1 MDKTQMNQM
10 HMGPYMHNTFWHEDQ
25 VCITFQFEY
34 KTVPTIP
41 SVSTGGDI
49 TLEAAAAGDGMPKN
63 EKLPT
68 LIAPTFNKDAAIK
81 AMNLDRLNEFLKGK
95 YKLSSFRTTDT
106 LRPVGSTTLDKQDDL
121 NSGIGKYLFTTK
133 DEQGRFVPT
142 VISFFN
148 FTQLEQEPST
158 VAHSFAEL
166 APMFGMTPEHAEMS
180 SKSGS
185 GTVTKGADNKR
196 SRNNN
201 HGQRQDPADSPVV
214 KLVAMIN
221 DKPDDLRKQGIPI
234 VSASPIWLAGATNGP
249 SIPVGQGCPLTP
261 PIPLLS
267 DIACASS
274 SGLFPI
280 TLPEL
285 PPVLRPMSGDGVT
298 VFVLDTL
305 PTMEEINR
313 AVEAAEENNLLLLD
327 VANNVRFHYNRLP
340 DLLEVPSKS
349 QPVTGKDIEGRL
361 VGFRMPDH
369 GLFIAGI
376 VRDVAPNAHVE
387 CVRVLNDYCVGD
399 LPTITKALEG
409 IHNRM
414 LLFNPEA
421 PKPDGTYERGDLF
434 QKPVVVNL
442 SLVIPEDMEVT
453 SNGFKQSDLD
463 DLRKGLLNSIQ
474 ALVNLGVVFV
484 ASAGNEGDL
493 RYPPANP
500 NGTRPDA
507 LYPAAFA
514 YHGLKPPQ
522 MMVPVGAVDKHG
534 NAASYSCYPGYL
546 GISTYGGEVPI
557 AARRKLDGCFTG
569 AENVDAPIGIYTS
582 LSYPALSIDDCEPT
596 YPVPNGNAWA
606 YWVGT
611 SFATPIIAA
620 LVARILE
627 YMLRNSLPGTV
638 PAPNTHVWYGITSYA
653 PMRRVTWDRIGAA
666 KETQIGPMIW
676 AVQCAST
683 NWEGED
689 EEDEEEEEEE
699 RSRRRRNRA
708 RRGRGY

>member
-1 MDKTQMNQM
+1 MDENQMNQM
-10 HMGPYMHNTFWHEDQ
+10 HMDPYMHNIFWHEDQ
-25 VCITFQFEY
+25 ICITFQLSPNI
-34 KTVPTIP
+34 PTIP
-41 SVSTGGDI
+41 SVSTGRDI
-49 TLEAAAAGDGMPKN
+49 AREAAAAGDGMPNN
-63 EKLPT
+63 EEPPT
-68 LIAPTFNKDAAIK
+68 LIAPTFNKDAAIT
-81 AMNLDRLNEFLKGK
+81 AMNLDRLDEFLRGK
-95 YKLSSFRTTDT
+95 YKLSSFRTIDT
-106 LRPVGSTTLDKQDDL
+106 LRTEGSTPSDTRNDL
-121 NSGIGKYLFTTK
+121 NSGVGKYLFTTK

-148 FTQLEQEPST
+148 FTQEGQEPST

-166 APMFGMTPEHAEMS
+166 APMFGMTPQHAELS
-180 SKSGS
+180 SLSGS
-185 GTVTKGADNKR
+185 RAVTNGADDKR
-196 SRNNN
+196 STNNN
-201 HGQRQDPADSPVV
+201 HGHRQDPANSPVV
-214 KLVAMIN
+214 KLVTLIN
-221 DKPDDLRKQGIPI
+221 DNPDDLRQKGIPI
-234 VSASPIWLAGATNGP
+234 VAASPIWLAGGTNNGSQPYGP
-249 SIPVGQGCPLTP
+249 KPVGCPLTP
-261 PIPLLS
+261 PIPVAI
-267 DIACASS
+267 DTACSS
-274 SGLFPI
+274 SPGLYPI

-285 PPVLRPMSGDGVT
+285 PPILRPMSGDGVT

-305 PTMEEINR
+305 PKPEEINR
-313 AVEAAEENNLLLLD
+313 AVEAAEKNNVLLLD
-327 VANNVRFHYNRLP
+327 VANNVKLRHNRLP
-340 DLLEVPSKS
+340 DSLDVPSNV
-349 QPVTGKDIEGRL
+349 QPATGKDVEGRL

-369 GLFIAGI
+369 GLFVAGI
-376 VRDVAPNAHVE
+376 VRDIAPNAHVE
-387 CVRVLNDYCVGD
+387 CIRVLNDYCVGD
-399 LPTITKALEG
+399 LPTLTKALEG

-414 LLFNPEA
+414 LQVNPDA
-421 PKPDGTYERGDLF
+421 PKPDGSYEQGDLF
-434 QKPVVVNL
+434 QKPVVVNM
-442 SLVIPEDMEVT
+442 SLVIPPDEEVT
-453 SNGFKQSDLD
+453 SNGFKSSDLD
-463 DLRKGLLNSIQ
+463 NLRKALLNSIQ
-474 ALVNLGVVFV
+474 SLVYLGVVFV

-500 NGTRPDA
+500 DGTRPNA

-557 AARRKLDGCFTG
+557 AARRKLNGCFTG

-627 YMLRNSLPGTV
+627 YILRNSLPGTV

-683 NWEGED
+683 DWEGED
-689 EEDEEEEEEE
+689 EEEEEE

-708 RRGRGY
+708 RRGRNY